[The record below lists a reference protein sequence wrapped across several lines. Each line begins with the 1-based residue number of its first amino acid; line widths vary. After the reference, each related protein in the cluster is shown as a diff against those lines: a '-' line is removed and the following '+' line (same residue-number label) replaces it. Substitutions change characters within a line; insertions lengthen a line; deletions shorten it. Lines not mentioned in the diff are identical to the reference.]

1 MLPFNLY
8 IKNFT
13 RNNSNEKTLNIVYDF
28 KRILI
33 LEVYDNMRK
42 PNEDFKGIYKNIA
55 DLLGEEATIKLYKNY
70 KGQQI
75 TFPMRLYSKEYVLKV
90 IKDKYN
96 GKNLNEL
103 SRELDYSERWM
114 RKLIN
119 QIE

>member
-1 MLPFNLY
+1 MGM
-8 IKNFT
+8 K
-13 RNNSNEKTLNIVYDF
+13 
-28 KRILI
+28 
-33 LEVYDNMRK
+33 
-42 PNEDFKGIYKNIA
+42 NEDFKGIYKNIV
-55 DLLGEEATIKLYKNY
+55 DLLGEEATRKLYKNY

-75 TFPMRLYSKEYVLKV
+75 TFPMRLYSKKYVLIV

-96 GKNLNEL
+96 GDNLTEL

>member
-1 MLPFNLY
+1 MGM
-8 IKNFT
+8 K
-13 RNNSNEKTLNIVYDF
+13 
-28 KRILI
+28 
-33 LEVYDNMRK
+33 
-42 PNEDFKGIYKNIA
+42 NEDFKGIYKNIV
-55 DLLGEEATIKLYKNY
+55 DLLGEEATRKLYKNY

-75 TFPMRLYSKEYVLKV
+75 TFPMRLYSKKYVLRV

-96 GKNLNEL
+96 GDNLTEL

>member
-1 MLPFNLY
+1 MGM
-8 IKNFT
+8 
-13 RNNSNEKTLNIVYDF
+13 E
-28 KRILI
+28 
-33 LEVYDNMRK
+33 
-42 PNEDFKGIYKNIA
+42 NEDFKGIYKNIV
-55 DLLGEEATIKLYKNY
+55 DLLGEEATRKLYKNY

-75 TFPMRLYSKEYVLKV
+75 TFPMRLYSKKYVLRV

-96 GKNLNEL
+96 GDNLIEL